1 VIDDSGGGPAG
12 VGLQVGV
19 LEHRLVR
26 LEPLSLEHI
35 PGFERAAAGENDTIG
50 FASVPTSET
59 AAAYVRASLDRA
71 AGGDS
76 FPFAQVLPDGR
87 VVGHTSFLGLRF
99 WPDGKT
105 LLAVEVGASWLA
117 ASARGTAVNTA
128 TKLLLFTHAF
138 ESWGA
143 SRVDV
148 KTDERNER
156 ARAGIVAVGARFEGI
171 LRNWQPSAAPGE
183 EGLPRNTAMHAVT
196 SDQWPATKRML
207 EERIEIKDAGGPPVV
222 AEL

>member
-1 VIDDSGGGPAG
+1 M
-12 VGLQVGV
+12 GLRVGV
-19 LEHRLVR
+19 LEHPLVR

-35 PGFERAAAGENDTIG
+35 PGFERAAAGENDASG

-59 AAAYVRASLDRA
+59 AAAYVQESLDRA
-71 AGGDS
+71 ARGDYL
-76 FPFAQVLPDGR
+76 PFAQVLADDR
-87 VVGHTSFLGLRF
+87 VVGHTSYLSPRF
-99 WPDGKT
+99 WPDGET
-105 LLAVEVGASWLA
+105 LLAVEIGTTWLTP
-117 ASARGTAVNTA
+117 SVRGTAVNTVA
-128 TKLLLFTHAF
+128 KLLLFTHAF

-156 ARAGIVAVGARFEGI
+156 ARAGIVAVGATFEGI

-183 EGLPRNTAMHAVT
+183 EGLPRNTAMHAIT

-207 EERIEIKDAGGPPVV
+207 HERIETKRA
-222 AEL
+222 AR